1 MNIIASIRLGM
12 QRRRTERALREL
24 DDRLLRDIGLDR
36 HMVGRPSGHR
46 VYSL

>member
-1 MNIIASIRLGM
+1 MTIIDSIRLAM

-36 HMVGRPSGHR
+36 HTIGRPSAHR
-46 VYSL
+46 SYGL